1 MLKRSIRGLLLLS
14 LLLATGCVPA
24 EPPEAPSY
32 YLSLECGKPLP
43 TTCGTRTRSYTQLP
57 SRVGAT
63 ATRFF
68 PALEQTMLAEQR
80 PNRWGAQS
88 WLGYQPRKAEV
99 IDLDAGEDERNEP
112 YKPGPG
118 EPPALGEMT
127 EQAAQAKRMYD
138 AARWEHALVALEA
151 VALGAHGDDGGNR
164 QFAEY
169 HLAIANYNLKDYDAA
184 TDLFLLIVED
194 RSHHKFNEAWLWL
207 SRLGRV
213 CMTSRVLRPIGELR
227 EPGDDYSEISCI
239 TPHHLSVLNVLGDF
253 LIARGLVELGEYDE
267 ATKLYKPLRND
278 VDYGYR
284 ARQCLEWIEA
294 QPKAP
299 AGTR

>member
-1 MLKRSIRGLLLLS
+1 LKRAIRALLLLN

-24 EPPEAPSY
+24 EPPEVPSY
-32 YLSLECGKPLP
+32 FLALECGKPLP

-63 ATRFF
+63 TTRFF
-68 PALEQTMLAEQR
+68 PALELPSLAELR
-80 PNRWGAQS
+80 PSRAGSQS
-88 WLGYQPRKAEV
+88 WLAYQPRKAEV
-99 IDLDAGEDERNEP
+99 IDLDAGEDERDEP

-118 EPPALGEMT
+118 EPPAIGTMT
-127 EQAAQAKRMYD
+127 EQAAQAKRLFD
-138 AARWEHALVALEA
+138 KAQWEHAVVALEA
-151 VALGAHGDDGGNR
+151 VALGAHGDDEGNR
-164 QFAEY
+164 QIAEY

-194 RSHHKFNEAWLWL
+194 RSHHKFNEAGLWV
-207 SRLGRV
+207 SRLGHV
-213 CMTSRVLRPIGELR
+213 CQTGRVLRPIAELR
-227 EPGDDYSEISCI
+227 EPGDDYSKISCI
-239 TPHHLSVLNVLGDF
+239 TPNHLSVLNVLGDF

-267 ATKLYKPLRND
+267 AAKLYKPLRND

-299 AGTR
+299 GAQ